1 MITGVSMSKEKIFL
15 LLATGG
21 LIPIALSYGFDPKTS
36 MAFLFNIDVN
46 SVESSHIFRAVMGLY
61 LATAIY
67 WVIGAFNPKHTTG
80 ALINLIIFMF
90 GLVAGR
96 FLSVGL
102 DGNPNG
108 VLWLYIVLELGF
120 GLVGLAILKTRTN
133 Q

>member
-1 MITGVSMSKEKIFL
+1 MSKEKIFL

-21 LIPIALSYGFDPKTS
+21 LIPIALSYGFAPKTS

>member
-1 MITGVSMSKEKIFL
+1 MSKEKIFL